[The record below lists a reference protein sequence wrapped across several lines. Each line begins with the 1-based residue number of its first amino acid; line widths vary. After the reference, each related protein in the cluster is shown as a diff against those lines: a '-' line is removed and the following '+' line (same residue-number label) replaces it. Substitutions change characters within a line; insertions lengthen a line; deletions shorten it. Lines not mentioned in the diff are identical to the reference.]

1 MRAVFRPAQCSHR
14 GYASMFSTVSALSWG
29 LCEHFSA
36 RKPRRRSDFVYFSAW
51 KPTPSSDFVYFY
63 AWKPAPSSD
72 FVYFSTWKPRRPPPC
87 GALFR
92 LETSSP
98 PPGEHF
104 SALHGAPC
112 GVHGGHFCLARCSM
126 WGTWRAFLPCAVLHV
141 GYMERFSGRRGAPC
155 GVYGGHFRP
164 ARCSHRG
171 YVSTFPGGA
180 LPEWSQAE
188 GAPSCDVTH
197 YPYICLLLL
206 PLLCLTRVR
215 LCCGDGIHY

>member
-1 MRAVFRPAQCSHR
+1 MGFYILFASLIGVMRAVFRPAQCSHR

-36 RKPRRRSDFVYFSAW
+36 LR
-51 KPTPSSDFVYFY
+51 
-63 AWKPAPSSD
+63 
-72 FVYFSTWKPRRPPPC
+72 
-87 GALFR
+87 
-92 LETSSP
+92 
-98 PPGEHF
+98 
-104 SALHGAPC
+104 GAPC
-112 GVHGGHFCLARCSM
+112 GVHGGHFCPARCSM